1 MPIGL
6 CERSIPP
13 PALWKMAHNIYFRN
27 FTPQTR
33 MDGEEIEENNRI
45 IVQTTATALLKAP
58 DPVAYL
64 NILLDFRLVDTA
76 TARAAAVE
84 YIATVNRFQ
93 TLIQMSFYD
102 IEPFKSM
109 DLEGLKGFIA
119 FTQRHRLDAFRDR
132 RPFSS
137 TL

>member
-1 MPIGL
+1 
-6 CERSIPP
+6 
-13 PALWKMAHNIYFRN
+13 
-27 FTPQTR
+27 
-33 MDGEEIEENNRI
+33 MDAAETEESNRI
-45 IVQTTATALLKAP
+45 IVETTATALLKAP

-64 NILLDFRLVDTA
+64 NIILDFRLVDHA

-93 TLIQMSFYD
+93 TLIQLSYYD

-119 FTQRHRLDAFRDR
+119 FIQRHRLDAFRDR